1 MEGSVHI
8 CQNQISVQKWTQ
20 ISVQKW
26 TQISVSGFE
35 IPRIQRSDFDN
46 RETKKPNT
54 TPMAINFFIPFS
66 QFFFIHSC
74 C

>member
-46 RETKKPNT
+46 RETKKPKYHTSGN
-54 TPMAINFFIPFS
+54 
-66 QFFFIHSC
+66 
-74 C
+74 